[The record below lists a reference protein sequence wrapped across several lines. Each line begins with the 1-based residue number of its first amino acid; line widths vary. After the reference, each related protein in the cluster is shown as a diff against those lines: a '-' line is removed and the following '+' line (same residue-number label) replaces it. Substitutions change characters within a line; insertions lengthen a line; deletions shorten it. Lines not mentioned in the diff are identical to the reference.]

1 MKKQSITRAL
11 RMLLCIVISF
21 VVIYLL
27 VFFGGWKLLES
38 GDPILVEIAISI
50 PVGILLG
57 VIVELSKYF
66 ESELNKMASQIQEL
80 EKQLEEL
87 RQKQG

>member
-1 MKKQSITRAL
+1 
-11 RMLLCIVISF
+11 MLLCIVISF

-57 VIVELSKYF
+57 VIVELSRYC
-66 ESELNKMASQIQEL
+66 ESKLNKMASQIEEL
-80 EKQLEEL
+80 EKQIEEL
-87 RQKQG
+87 HKKQS